1 MSTTLAEQL
10 DVPQIKLTKLL
21 TVQLATQGS
30 HSKVNFGTKVQFAY
44 EDISVQCYFDIM
56 NVQNY
61 NIILGTPF
69 LFQHKI
75 MVGLNGSHVIVGS
88 KEPLPIKGDQVQ
100 VLESDTAESLE
111 EWISEV

>member
-1 MSTTLAEQL
+1 M
-10 DVPQIKLTKLL
+10 
-21 TVQLATQGS
+21 
-30 HSKVNFGTKVQFAY
+30 QFAY
-44 EDISVQCYFDIM
+44 QDISVEHYFDIM
-56 NVQNY
+56 NIQNY

-100 VLESDTAESLE
+100 VLESHTAKLLE
-111 EWISEV
+111 EQISEV